1 MLTRYGV
8 WLNNKGLADF
18 DDSIY
23 IVDIVQPD
31 IDQQVIKAE
40 SSLGDGTRYI
50 ATRRFSLPVEIHF
63 LVRER
68 NIARRA
74 EIIDRIRGW
83 AAQPGYLTT
92 TEQPGKRLYVVC
104 SRFPVGSAKRWTDEL
119 TMAMTAYDVP
129 YWEAEMPLS
138 CTVHCVPYN
147 PEANFTHQGTARLY
161 QRGTAPAPMDAV
173 ITANE
178 AVNTIRLVGGEAYKY
193 LQFDDLGMKAGDVLT
208 ISHDERGILYARMN
222 GESVLHKR
230 TTASQDDLLVK
241 PGENTITLRSNATCT
256 GVCEVRGRW
265 L

>member
-8 WLNNKGLADF
+8 WLNNKGLADI

-40 SSLGDGTRYI
+40 SSLGGGTRYI
-50 ATRRFSLPVEIHF
+50 ATRRFSLSIEIHF

-74 EIIDRIRGW
+74 EILGRIRGW
-83 AAQPGYLTT
+83 AQPGYLTT
-92 TEQPGKRLYVVC
+92 TEHPGKRLYVVC
-104 SRFPVGSAKRWTDEL
+104 SRLPSASAQRWTEEL

-129 YWEAEMPLS
+129 YWEDERPLS
-138 CTVHCVPYN
+138 CTVHCEPYN
-147 PEANFTHQGTARLY
+147 TEASFTHQGTARLY
-161 QRGTAPAPMDAV
+161 QRGTAPAPMDAT
-173 ITANE
+173 ITAN
-178 AVNTIRLVGGEAYKY
+178 AALNKVRLVGGEAYKY
-193 LQFDDLGMKAGDVLT
+193 LQFDGLGMKAGDVLT
-208 ISHDERGILYARMN
+208 ISHDERGILYAKVN

-230 TTASQDDLLVK
+230 TTASQDDLMVK
-241 PGENTITLRSNATCT
+241 PGENTITLRADNVCT
-256 GVCEVRGRW
+256 AVCEVRGRW

>member
-8 WLNNKGLADF
+8 WLNNKGLADI

-40 SSLGDGTRYI
+40 SSLGGGTRYI

-74 EIIDRIRGW
+74 EILDRIRGW
-83 AAQPGYLTT
+83 AQPGYLTT
-92 TEQPGKRLYVVC
+92 TEHPGKRLYVVC
-104 SRFPVGSAKRWTDEL
+104 SRLPSASAQRWTEEL
-119 TMAMTAYDVP
+119 TMALTAYDVP
-129 YWEAEMPLS
+129 YWEDERPLS
-138 CTVHCVPYN
+138 CTVHCEPYN
-147 PEANFTHQGTARLY
+147 TEASFTHQGTARMY
-161 QRGTAPAPMDAV
+161 QRGTAPAPMDAT
-173 ITANE
+173 ITAN
-178 AVNTIRLVGGEAYKY
+178 AALNKVRLVGGEAYKY
-193 LQFDDLGMKAGDVLT
+193 LQFDGLGMKAGDVLT
-208 ISHDERGILYARMN
+208 ISHDERGILYAKVN

-230 TTASQDDLLVK
+230 TTASQDDLMVK
-241 PGENTITLRSNATCT
+241 PGENTITLRADNVCT
-256 GVCEVRGRW
+256 AVCEVRGRW

>member
-8 WLNNKGLADF
+8 WLNNKGLADI

-40 SSLGDGTRYI
+40 SSLGGGTRYI

-74 EIIDRIRGW
+74 EILDRIRGW
-83 AAQPGYLTT
+83 AQPGYLTT
-92 TEQPGKRLYVVC
+92 TDHPGKRLYVVC
-104 SRFPVGSAKRWTDEL
+104 SRLPSASAQRWTEEL
-119 TMAMTAYDVP
+119 TMALTAYDVP
-129 YWEAEMPLS
+129 YWEDERPLS
-138 CTVHCVPYN
+138 CTVHCEPYN
-147 PEANFTHQGTARLY
+147 MEASFTHQGTARLY
-161 QRGTAPAPMDAV
+161 QRGTAPAPMDAT
-173 ITANE
+173 ITANT
-178 AVNTIRLVGGEAYKY
+178 ALNKVRLVGGEAYKY
-193 LQFDDLGMKAGDVLT
+193 LQFDNLGMKAGDVLT
-208 ISHDERGILYARMN
+208 ISHDERGILYAKVN

-230 TTASQDDLLVK
+230 TTASQDDLMVK
-241 PGENTITLRSNATCT
+241 PGENTIKLRADNVCT
-256 GVCEVRGRW
+256 AVCEVRGRW